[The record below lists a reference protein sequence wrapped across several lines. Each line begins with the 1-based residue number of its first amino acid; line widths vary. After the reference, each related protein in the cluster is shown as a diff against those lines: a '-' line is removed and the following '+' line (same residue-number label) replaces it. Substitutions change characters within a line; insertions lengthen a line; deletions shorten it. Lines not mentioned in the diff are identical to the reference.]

1 MKLENIKRAI
11 TIEGY
16 KFMPKA
22 INGCHLVYIG
32 TAEECEAYAEKLDR
46 ENNTDCAFVGCLGDY
61 EVKNTGLVFRRPWS
75 TVKALEN
82 GHKPLQGRL

>member
-1 MKLENIKRAI
+1 MELKNIKRSI
-11 TIEGY
+11 IIEGY

-32 TAEECEAYAEKLDR
+32 TAEECEAYAEKLDK

-61 EVKNTGLVFRRPWS
+61 EIKNTGLVFRGPWS
-75 TVKALEN
+75 TIKALEN
-82 GHKPLQGRL
+82 VHFVRY

>member
-1 MKLENIKRAI
+1 MKLENIKRSI

-61 EVKNTGLVFRRPWS
+61 EIKNTGLVFHGPWL
-75 TVKALEN
+75 TIKALKN
-82 GHKPLQGRL
+82 VYFVQYWA